1 MVQGSPIGGT
11 RQTGGT
17 HRGERMSDLR
27 VGFIGIGNMGWPM
40 ARNIL
45 KAGNNVLQADHKLH
59 VFDLDKKRMAKFCK
73 EEPNALATAEPSAV
87 GKASNVIVTML
98 PTGPIVRDV
107 VLDMVES
114 GALAKG
120 TIIIDM
126 SSSEPSGTR
135 ELAAQLDKIGVTLI
149 DAPVSGGIP
158 GAEAGTLTL
167 MIGGND
173 EKAIER
179 VTPVLQTMGQRLFR
193 TGPSG
198 SGDVMKA
205 LNNYL
210 AGANF
215 RAVSEAVAI
224 GQKFGLDPNLIIEIV
239 NASTGRS
246 FATEGSFKN
255 QVLTGKFSAGFA
267 LGLLTKDVKIASDLA
282 GELGVMAPVCAVTFN
297 ALANAR
303 EGLGYNADFTM
314 AHKHWMR
321 DVANDR

>member
-1 MVQGSPIGGT
+1 
-11 RQTGGT
+11 
-17 HRGERMSDLR
+17 MSDLR

-40 ARNIL
+40 AKNIL

-59 VFDLDKKRMAKFCK
+59 VFDADKKRMAKFVQ
-73 EEPNALATAEPSAV
+73 EEAGALATAEASAV
-87 GKASNVIVTML
+87 AKASNVIVTML

-107 VLDMVES
+107 VREMIDS

-126 SSSEPSGTR
+126 SSSEPTGTR
-135 ELAAQLDKIGVTLI
+135 QLAQALEKIGVTLI

-158 GAEAGTLTL
+158 GAQAGTLTL
-167 MIGGND
+167 MIGGDD

-193 TGPSG
+193 TGVSG
-198 SGDVMKA
+198 SGDVVKA

-210 AGANF
+210 AAANF
-215 RAVSEAVAI
+215 RAISEAVAV
-224 GQKFGLDPNLIIEIV
+224 GEKFGLDPKLIIDIV

-246 FATEGSFKN
+246 FASEGSFKN
-255 QVLTGKFSAGFA
+255 QVLTGKYAAGFA

-282 GELGVMAPVCAVTFN
+282 GELGVMAPLCAVTFN
-297 ALANAR
+297 VFANASVA
-303 EGLGYNADFTM
+303 LGYGADFTA
-314 AHKHWMR
+314 AHRHWTR
-321 DVANDR
+321 PAANDR